1 MEMKRVM
8 KLPQNENHGNRNS
21 MNGKELNKILLK
33 LTEIFMKMALTVK
46 WNLKRRH
53 CISDANCF

>member
-1 MEMKRVM
+1 M
-8 KLPQNENHGNRNS
+8 KLPQNENHVNRYS

-33 LTEIFMKMALTVK
+33 ITEIFMKMALTVK

-53 CISDANCF
+53 CISVAICF